1 MLLTPPPLS
10 LYIHTPWCVRL
21 CPYCDFNSHVR
32 ETLPEQAYLDA
43 LLADLDQ
50 DLPWLQGRQVESV
63 FIGGGTPSLMS
74 AGFYQRLFQGI
85 RARLTLSANA
95 EITLEANPGTLEAG
109 RFAGF
114 RQAGINRLSI
124 GVQSFN
130 DHHLQALGR
139 IHDSD
144 QARQA
149 ITQARQAGF
158 DNLNLDIMHALPG
171 QTPAQA
177 LADLDQALELG
188 PNHLSWYELTIEPNT
203 VFFRAPPTQ
212 PDTDTMADTEILGL
226 EKLVDAGFRRY
237 EVSAFAQQDRECR
250 HNRHYWQFGDY
261 LGIGAGAHGK
271 LTDATDQRIYR
282 YQKTRKPEDYMATA
296 HPRRHWQA
304 LPEQDALFE
313 ALLNGLRQ
321 IDGVDMN
328 GLARATGVPADTWQ
342 APRQR
347 LVQQGLLQQKNGRL
361 ACTPMGLRHLNGV
374 LGKLAEML

>member
-95 EITLEANPGTLEAG
+95 EVTLEANPGTLEAG

-149 ITQARQAGF
+149 VTQARQAGF

-226 EKLVDAGFRRY
+226 EKLANAGFRRY

-313 ALLNGLRQ
+313 ALLNGLRL

-328 GLARATGVPADTWQ
+328 GLAQATGVPADTWQ